1 MIDTALIGMLAARDG
16 LIGAS
21 PEFTGYEADTLHGNE
36 SKNILGD
43 EEYSKLKEYIQEIAR
58 QQFRLDETAS
68 PRDPVVRSK
77 FKTIALNSMR
87 VLGISV
93 NETDVPLLVQKMFD
107 DILGYGPLEKYFWDP
122 EVTEIIVNGT
132 KITVEKN
139 GVEFDADEHFESIEQ
154 ARETVQR
161 MIAPTGKR
169 LDLAE
174 PEVNTRLFDGSRLI
188 AQIAP
193 IAPDGLLIDIRR
205 FRQDLTVA
213 MLMKGG
219 VFSHA
224 LLDFLRAAVVSR
236 QNIVIS
242 GGTESGKTTILNVM
256 ASFIPENERIIT
268 IEDPAELRL
277 QHPKVRRLEARPPNI
292 EGKGEITIRRLV
304 KSALRMA
311 PKRIIVGE
319 CRGAEAFDMLQAMN
333 TGHLGSITTLHANS
347 AWDSISRLLG
357 MVLQTGMDLNE
368 SAVYSMIASAVDL
381 IVHIVM
387 DRTGRR
393 RVDHVVEVAG
403 TRTGEGGSVSGVE
416 LNPLWSFSVEKD
428 DWVWV
433 ASKFLRKEKFERD
446 GGWRCFL

>member
-1 MIDTALIGMLAARDG
+1 MLDAALVGMLAARDG
-16 LIGAS
+16 LIGPSEVESAVFS
-21 PEFTGYEADTLHGNE
+21 PSGEEEEKKEILEA
-36 SKNILGD
+36 
-43 EEYSKLKEYIQEIAR
+43 EEYARLKEHVREITR
-58 QQFRLDETAS
+58 QLFRLEETAS

-77 FKTIALNSMR
+77 FKTIVLNSMR
-87 VLGISV
+87 VLGITA
-93 NETDVPLLVQKMFD
+93 NEADVPALVQKMFD

-132 KITVEKN
+132 RITAEKN
-139 GVEFDADEHFESIEQ
+139 GVELDADEQFESIEQ
-154 ARETVQR
+154 AREVLQR

-169 LDLAE
+169 LDYAE

-193 IAPDGLLIDIRR
+193 IAVDGLLIDIRR
-205 FRQDLTVA
+205 FRQDLTVTTLLKNGA
-213 MLMKGG
+213 
-219 VFSHA
+219 FSPA

-236 QNIVIS
+236 QNIVVS
-242 GGTESGKTTILNVM
+242 GGTGSGKTTVLNVM

-268 IEDPAELRL
+268 IEDPAELQL

-333 TGHLGSITTLHANS
+333 TGHLGSLTTLHANS
-347 AWDSISRLLG
+347 AADSISRLLG
-357 MVLQTGMDLNE
+357 MVLQTGMDLSE
-368 SAVYSMIASAVDL
+368 GAIYSMIASAVDL
-381 IVHIVM
+381 IVHIQM
-387 DRTGRR
+387 DRSGRR
-393 RVDHVVEVAG
+393 RVDHVVEVVG
-403 TRTGEGGSVSGVE
+403 TLLSESGSVTGVK
-416 LNPLWSFSVEKD
+416 LNPLWVFDPEND

-433 ASKFLRKEKFERD
+433 AEKFLRREKFERD
-446 GGWRCFL
+446 GGWKCLR

>member
-1 MIDTALIGMLAARDG
+1 MSERDVALLGMFAARDG
-16 LIGAS
+16 LISAAVEPCSEEPDKEEIIS
-21 PEFTGYEADTLHGNE
+21 PEV
-36 SKNILGD
+36 
-43 EEYSKLKEYIQEIAR
+43 YSQLKDHVQEIVR
-58 QQFRLDETAS
+58 QQFRLEETVRS
-68 PRDPVVRSK
+68 RDPVIRSK
-77 FKTIALNSMR
+77 FKAIALNCMR
-87 VLGISV
+87 YLDIRVG
-93 NETDVPLLVQKMFD
+93 TPDVPALVQRLFD
-107 DILGYGPLEKYFWDP
+107 DIMGYGPLERYFWDP
-122 EVTEIIVNGT
+122 EVTEIIVNNT

-139 GVEFDADEHFESIEQ
+139 GIEFDAEEQFESVEQ
-154 ARETVQR
+154 ARDVVQR

-169 LDLAE
+169 LDYAE
-174 PEVNTRLFDGSRLI
+174 PEVNARLFDGSRLI

-193 IAPDGLLIDIRR
+193 IAVDGILVAIRR

-213 MLMKGG
+213 ELLKNGA
-219 VFSHA
+219 FSRA

-236 QNIVIS
+236 QNIVVS
-242 GGTESGKTTILNVM
+242 GGTGSGKTTLLNVLG
-256 ASFIPENERIIT
+256 SFIPESDRIIT

-292 EGKGEITIRRLV
+292 EGKGEIPIRRLV

-333 TGHLGSITTLHANS
+333 TGHLGSLTTLHANS
-347 AWDSISRLLG
+347 AADSITRLVG

-368 SAVYSMIASAVDL
+368 SAILNMIASAVDL
-381 IVHIVM
+381 IVHVEM

-403 TRTGEGGSVSGVE
+403 IRRNEAGAASGVE
-416 LNPLWSFSVEKD
+416 LNTLWAFSREKN

-433 ASKFLRKEKFERD
+433 GRKFLRKEKLVRE
-446 GGWRCFL
+446 GGWRCSL